1 MTTTLDRRRFLRL
14 LGLGTG
20 AAALG
25 GGALA
30 ACTSDGK
37 DNADGTGDGASA
49 TVPKLGASSVKAGE
63 AAARTLVVIEMGGG
77 NDGLATLAPVG
88 QGRYQQLRPNLAF
101 KAEDV
106 VDLGDGWGLHKGLEP
121 VAARLAIVEGI
132 GAPANDL
139 SHFAMQRRWW
149 QGDPEGE
156 ERFRTGFLGRCCD
169 LLAGDEP
176 ITGASLG
183 QGSAPSLAADKASTL
198 ALPDIESMRNLFG
211 DEPPARGVR
220 AGWTALASGGATGE
234 LGQFT
239 IDGIG
244 GALELLEL
252 LRDIPETDAE
262 YPGSALGGRL
272 ALTSRLI
279 RSGAG
284 VRVIHVPMGDFDT
297 HDDQRGRHD
306 GLMTEIGDALAVFL
320 DDLEKAG
327 RSGDVLVATVSEF
340 GRRPESNANG
350 TDHGGASV
358 ALLAGPV
365 KPGRHGDSPS
375 LDALDEQGN
384 LVPTLNFRDYY
395 ATLAEGWLGIPASE
409 VLAKG
414 ATKLDGLLS

>member
-30 ACTSDGK
+30 ACTSGGND
-37 DNADGTGDGASA
+37 DAEEGAPA
-49 TVPKLGASSVKAGE
+49 TVPKLGASTVKAGE
-63 AAARTLVVIEMGGG
+63 AGARTLVLIELGGG

-101 KAEDV
+101 KPEEV
-106 VDLGDGWGLHKGLEP
+106 IDLGDGWGLHKGLEP

-132 GAPANDL
+132 GAPDNDL

-149 QGDPEGE
+149 QGDPEGKDS
-156 ERFRTGFLGRCCD
+156 FRTGFLGRCCD
-169 LLAGDEP
+169 ALAGDEP

-183 QGSAPSLAADKASTL
+183 QGSAPSLTAEKAATL
-198 ALPDIESMRNLFG
+198 ALPELESMQGLFS

-220 AGWTALASGGATGE
+220 AGWTALAGGGASGE
-234 LGQFT
+234 YGEFT
-239 IDGIG
+239 IAGIG

-252 LRDIPETDAE
+252 LRDIPETSVE
-262 YPGSALGGRL
+262 YPGTDLGGRL
-272 ALTSRLI
+272 ALASRLI

-306 GLMTEIGDALAVFL
+306 GLMAEIGDALAVFL
-320 DDLEKAG
+320 DDLDEAG
-327 RSGDVLVATVSEF
+327 RAGDVLVATASEF
-340 GRRPESNANG
+340 GRRPDSNANG

-375 LDALDEQGN
+375 LDKLDEQGN
-384 LVPTLNFRDYY
+384 LTPTLNFRDYY
-395 ATLAEGWLGIPASE
+395 ATLAESWLGIPASD
-409 VLAKG
+409 VLPKG
-414 ATKLDGLLS
+414 AAKLDGLLT

>member
-20 AAALG
+20 AVTLG

-37 DNADGTGDGASA
+37 DSPEEGADS
-49 TVPKLGASSVKAGE
+49 TVPKLGASGAKAGE
-63 AAARTLVVIEMGGG
+63 SAARTLVLIELGGG

-101 KAEDV
+101 TPEDV
-106 VDLGDGWGLHKGLEP
+106 IDLGDGWGLHKGLEP
-121 VAARLAIVEGI
+121 VAARLAIVEGV
-132 GAPANDL
+132 GAPENDL

-149 QGDPEGE
+149 QGDPEGDDA
-156 ERFRTGFLGRCCD
+156 FHTGFLGRCCD

-183 QGSAPSLAADKASTL
+183 QGAAPILTAEKASTL
-198 ALPDIESMRNLFG
+198 ALPSIDSMQGMFG
-211 DEPPARGVR
+211 DEPPARGIR
-220 AGWTALASGGATGE
+220 AGWAALVAGGATGE
-234 LGQFT
+234 YGELT
-239 IDGIG
+239 IGGIG
-244 GALELLEL
+244 GALELLQL
-252 LRDIPETDAE
+252 LADIPETSAE
-262 YPGSALGGRL
+262 YPGSELGGRL
-272 ALTSRLI
+272 ALASRLI

-306 GLMTEIGDALAVFL
+306 GLMTEIGAALAVFL
-320 DDLEKAG
+320 DDLDEAG
-327 RSGDVLVATVSEF
+327 RAGDVLVATASEF

-365 KPGRHGDSPS
+365 KPGRHGESPS
-375 LDALDEQGN
+375 LDKLDEQGN
-384 LVPTLNFRDYY
+384 LTPTLNFRDYY
-395 ATLAEGWLGIPASE
+395 ATLAEGWLGIPATE
-409 VLAKG
+409 VLPSG
-414 ATKLDGLLS
+414 ATTLDGLLN